1 MMLEKAGEDFLNS
14 KEIIND
20 LELKNRKLN
29 EKLNEVIYKKA
40 ARYKEKTLQALNRG
54 DSPER

>member
-1 MMLEKAGEDFLNS
+1 MMLDKAGEDYLNT
-14 KEIIND
+14 KNIIND
-20 LELKNRKLN
+20 LEQKNRKLN

-54 DSPER
+54 DSPDR